1 MPSVTR
7 SALLAALLVTTTA
20 HAADRDGNFAVKGI
34 GLASCA
40 DFLESVRTEDER
52 LPMFYGWVSGFLTAM
67 NLHGTD
73 TYDLIDWQSDAYIA
87 ESLSRWCQD
96 NREERFFSGVY
107 QMARSLEAF
116 KVTARSPVVVMDG
129 PDGRIR
135 LYRATLD
142 RVRDRLAAMDLLA
155 QGEEDPD
162 ALKTALR
169 AYQGRENLPQTG
181 VPDTAT
187 LFRLFSS
194 E

>member
-1 MPSVTR
+1 MPSMTR

-52 LPMFYGWVSGFLTAM
+52 LPMFYGWISGFLTAM

-107 QMARSLEAF
+107 QMARSLEAY
-116 KVTARSPVVVMDG
+116 KVTARSPVVVMEA
-129 PDGRIR
+129 PDGRVR

-142 RVRDRLAAMDLLA
+142 RVRDMLAARDLLA
-155 QGEEDPD
+155 DGDDSEE
-162 ALKTALR
+162 ALR
-169 AYQGRENLPQTG
+169 AALRGYQRSEHLPETG

-187 LFRLFSS
+187 LFRLLS
-194 E
+194 EK